1 MLQSWRRTGHLPC
14 FFVPTQEDLTAQE
27 SPPPHEEPHK
37 VPAQFPVIILP
48 PISCMLGGVRL
59 AVIDSD
65 LHRGVETILNFATVC
80 NMVKTILGG
89 VNTCKYKSSAVF
101 STILRIGSAWS
112 SHHCMEYI
120 WVIFCRILVEN
131 FCVDSRSKSFP
142 LEAIGIWKND
152 LNRSDR
158 LGEFKLLFRKLEMA
172 SLPSPHWFK
181 CEANSALDQW
191 VYLAT
196 H

>member
-1 MLQSWRRTGHLPC
+1 MLKLALLDCAINEKCCRVEGGRGICPVFS
-14 FFVPTQEDLTAQE
+14 
-27 SPPPHEEPHK
+27 SPPRGIWQLKSPHPHEESHK

-48 PISCMLGGVRL
+48 LISCMLGGVRL

-65 LHRGVETILNFATVC
+65 LLRGVETILNFATVC

-101 STILRIGSAWS
+101 STILRIGSARS

-142 LEAIGIWKND
+142 LEAIGIWKNI
-152 LNRSDR
+152 
-158 LGEFKLLFRKLEMA
+158 
-172 SLPSPHWFK
+172 
-181 CEANSALDQW
+181 
-191 VYLAT
+191 
-196 H
+196 

>member
-1 MLQSWRRTGHLPC
+1 MPC
-14 FFVPTQEDLTAQE
+14 FFVPTPGDLTAQE

-80 NMVKTILGG
+80 NMVKTILDG

-101 STILRIGSAWS
+101 STILRIGSARS

-120 WVIFCRILVEN
+120 
-131 FCVDSRSKSFP
+131 
-142 LEAIGIWKND
+142 
-152 LNRSDR
+152 
-158 LGEFKLLFRKLEMA
+158 
-172 SLPSPHWFK
+172 
-181 CEANSALDQW
+181 
-191 VYLAT
+191 
-196 H
+196 